1 VREKKGFKL
10 IIAVFMSVFLLGA
23 AVSSVTA
30 AAGTGEGN
38 SGKQV
43 MKRSFSG
50 SERGGDF
57 WDCVQELTG
66 LDAADIREQLKNGK
80 TIAEIFADAGIS
92 QEELQEKIK
101 EKRDA
106 KLKELLESGKISPE
120 KYDELLAEEVVV
132 PWKCWRVDNAKG
144 LARGGNLRRLL
155 EDGTISQEQ
164 CDAIHDALA
173 KAREEIAALK
183 DELKDMDQEARCE
196 KLSEVKKEALQ
207 ELLDEGI
214 ISQDVYDRIISGT
227 GQGFMHKSGP
237 GGYRK

>member
-1 VREKKGFKL
+1 MREKKGFKL

-30 AAGTGEGN
+30 AAGTSEGN
-38 SGKQV
+38 PEKQV
-43 MKRSFSG
+43 MKRGFLKA
-50 SERGGDF
+50 ERRGVFG
-57 WDCVQELTG
+57 DCVQELTG

-80 TIAEIFADAGIS
+80 TIAEILADAGIS

-106 KLKELLESGKISPE
+106 KLKELLESGKIDQE
-120 KYDELLAEEVVV
+120 KYDELIAKEII
-132 PWKCWRVDNAKG
+132 PRKFWGMGSAKG
-144 LARGGNLRRLL
+144 LAREGNLRRLL

-183 DELKDMDQEARCE
+183 DELKDMDQEARWE

-207 ELLDEGI
+207 ELLDKGI

-227 GQGFMHKSGP
+227 GQGFKHKSGP
-237 GGYRK
+237 GGYRR